1 MKNITIEQYKNA
13 ENVLEYDNLLKHLNP
28 KNEFLGNS
36 LDVNKITY
44 KDVRSLVKLL
54 KSGNDWD
61 TIYDIF
67 DICFD
72 VSNGRFYEASI
83 VEFYQARNFVFDYV
97 VSTQKREASLLQSI
111 GVDVELWKAAGGE
124 RLNKF
129 SDLMPLVQL
138 GELFSIYP
146 FDLQKKP
153 YNEILVLLVALKE
166 RGEVNQQFSK
176 LKSKI
181 K

>member
-1 MKNITIEQYKNA
+1 
-13 ENVLEYDNLLKHLNP
+13 
-28 KNEFLGNS
+28 
-36 LDVNKITY
+36 
-44 KDVRSLVKLL
+44 
-54 KSGNDWD
+54 
-61 TIYDIF
+61 
-67 DICFD
+67 
-72 VSNGRFYEASI
+72 
-83 VEFYQARNFVFDYV
+83 
-97 VSTQKREASLLQSI
+97 
-111 GVDVELWKAAGGE
+111 
-124 RLNKF
+124 
-129 SDLMPLVQL
+129 L

>member
-1 MKNITIEQYKNA
+1 MKNITIEQYKNS

-61 TIYDIF
+61 SIYDIF

-72 VSNGRFYEASI
+72 VSKGRFYEASI

-111 GVDVELWKAAGGE
+111 GL
-124 RLNKF
+124 
-129 SDLMPLVQL
+129 
-138 GELFSIYP
+138 
-146 FDLQKKP
+146 
-153 YNEILVLLVALKE
+153 
-166 RGEVNQQFSK
+166 
-176 LKSKI
+176 
-181 K
+181 